1 MQSLDRRR
9 PRLPDVQARRVWK
22 IAGEDACA
30 CEQLRAEQSMA
41 IADAVETRTL
51 WDVERIRADFPVLHQ
66 SVNGKPLIYLDNG
79 ASSQV
84 PQVVIDRG
92 IFYIEQEHS
101 NIHRGVHYLS
111 QRATTAYEGAREK
124 VKRFINARESR
135 ECIFVRGTTEG
146 INLVM
151 HGYGRKFIGE
161 GDEVVISAMEHH
173 ANIVPWQM
181 LCEEKGARLRVIP
194 MNDAGELIL
203 DEYDALLNTRT
214 KLVALTHVS
223 NALGT
228 INPIK
233 DMIAQAHKYG
243 VPVLIDGAQSAPHM
257 PVDVQDLD
265 CDFYAFSGHKMYA
278 PTGSGII
285 YGKAQLLE
293 MMNPFQGGGD
303 MIKNVTFEKT
313 TYAEL
318 PNKMEAGTPAIAS
331 QIGLGAAIDYLNS
344 IGREQAAAWENELL
358 RYATERVSAIEGVRI
373 IGTAKKKASVLSFVI
388 DGIHPHDIGT
398 ILDQEGI
405 AVRAGHHCAQPVMQ
419 RFNVPATARAS
430 FAFYNTKEEIDV
442 LAQTIEK
449 VIEIFS

>member
-1 MQSLDRRR
+1 MLATERAKVNSIVEAPQSEK
-9 PRLPDVQARRVWK
+9 VA
-22 IAGEDACA
+22 
-30 CEQLRAEQSMA
+30 
-41 IADAVETRTL
+41 
-51 WDVERIRADFPVLHQ
+51 WDVERIRKDFPVLSQ
-66 SVNGKPLIYLDNG
+66 TVNGKPLVYLDNA

-92 IFYIEQEHS
+92 STYLEQEHS

-124 VKRFINARESR
+124 VKRFINAREAK
-135 ECIFVRGTTEG
+135 ECIFVRGATEG

-151 HGYGRKFIGE
+151 HGYGRKFIKE
-161 GDEVVISAMEHH
+161 GDEVIISAMEHH

-181 LCEEKGARLRVIP
+181 LCEEKGAILRVIP

-203 DEYDALLNTRT
+203 DEYDALLNERT
-214 KLVALTHVS
+214 KIVAVTHIS

-233 DMIAQAHKYG
+233 EIINRAHQYG
-243 VPVLIDGAQSAPHM
+243 VPVLIDGAQGIVHL

-265 CDFYAFSGHKMYA
+265 CDFYVFSGHKMFA

-285 YGKAQLLE
+285 YGKAELLE
-293 MMNPFQGGGD
+293 RMNPFQGGGD
-303 MIKNVTFEKT
+303 MIRTVTFEKT
-313 TYAEL
+313 TYAGL
-318 PNKMEAGTPAIAS
+318 PNKLEAGTPAIAS
-331 QIGLGAAIDYLNS
+331 QIGLGAAIDYLNG
-344 IGREQAAAWENELL
+344 IGREQAVAYEHQLL
-358 RYATERVSAIEGVRI
+358 RYATERIGSIEGVRI
-373 IGTAKKKASVLSFVI
+373 IGTAREKASVLSFVI
-388 DGIHPHDIGT
+388 DSVHPHDIGT

-419 RFNVPATARAS
+419 FFKVPATARAS
-430 FAFYNTKEEIDV
+430 FAFYNTKEEV
-442 LAQTIEK
+442 ATLARAIEN

>member
-1 MQSLDRRR
+1 MSTGIISEPTLSTSW
-9 PRLPDVQARRVWK
+9 DVQ
-22 IAGEDACA
+22 
-30 CEQLRAEQSMA
+30 
-41 IADAVETRTL
+41 
-51 WDVERIRADFPVLHQ
+51 RIRADFPVLQ
-66 SVNGKPLIYLDNG
+66 QTINGKPLIYLDNS

-92 IFYIEQEHS
+92 SVYLEQEHS

-111 QRATTAYEGAREK
+111 QKATTAYEGAREK
-124 VKRFINARESR
+124 VKRFINARDVR
-135 ECIFVRGTTEG
+135 ECIFVRGATEG

-151 HGYGRKFIGE
+151 HGYGRKFIGA
-161 GDEVVISAMEHH
+161 GDEIVISAMEHH

-194 MNDAGELIL
+194 MNDAGELL
-203 DEYDALLNTRT
+203 FDEYDGLLNERTRF
-214 KLVALTHVS
+214 VAVMHVS

-228 INPIK
+228 INPVK
-233 DMIAQAHKYG
+233 EMIAQAHKYG
-243 VPVLIDGAQSAPHM
+243 VPVLIDGAQAAPHM

-278 PTGSGII
+278 PTGSGIV
-285 YGKAQLLE
+285 YGKLELLE
-293 MMNPFQGGGD
+293 QMNPFQGGGD
-303 MIKNVTFEKT
+303 MIKTVTFEKT
-313 TYAEL
+313 IYADP
-318 PNKMEAGTPAIAS
+318 PNRFEAGTPAIAS

-344 IGREQAAAWENELL
+344 IGREQAAAYEAELL

-373 IGTAKKKASVLSFVI
+373 IGTAKNKASVLSFVI
-388 DGIHPHDIGT
+388 DDIHPHDIGT

-405 AVRAGHHCAQPVMQ
+405 AIRAGHHCAQPVMQ

-442 LAQTIEK
+442 LARTIER
-449 VIEIFS
+449 VIEIFG

>member
-1 MQSLDRRR
+1 VSGIL
-9 PRLPDVQARRVWK
+9 
-22 IAGEDACA
+22 
-30 CEQLRAEQSMA
+30 S
-41 IADAVETRTL
+41 TL
-51 WDVERIRADFPVLHQ
+51 EPVVSNTWDVERIRADFPVLHQ
-66 SVNGKPLIYLDNG
+66 TINGKPLIYLDNS

-92 IFYIEQEHS
+92 SVYIEQEHS

-111 QRATTAYEGAREK
+111 QKATTAYEGAREK
-124 VKRFINARESR
+124 VKRFINARDMR
-135 ECIFVRGTTEG
+135 ECIFVRGATEG

-151 HGYGRKFIGE
+151 HGYGRKFIGA
-161 GDEVVISAMEHH
+161 GDEIIISAMEHH

-194 MNDAGELIL
+194 MNDAGELLL
-203 DEYDALLNTRT
+203 DEYEGLLNERT
-214 KLVALTHVS
+214 KFVAVMHVS

-228 INPIK
+228 INPVKQI
-233 DMIAQAHKYG
+233 IAQAHKYG
-243 VPVLIDGAQSAPHM
+243 VPVLIDGAQAAPHM

-278 PTGSGII
+278 PTGSGIV
-285 YGKAQLLE
+285 YGKLELLE
-293 MMNPFQGGGD
+293 QMNPFQGGGD
-303 MIKNVTFEKT
+303 MIKTVTFEKT
-313 TYAEL
+313 IYADP
-318 PNKMEAGTPAIAS
+318 PNRFEAGTPAIAS

-344 IGREQAAAWENELL
+344 IGREQAAAYEAELL

-373 IGTAKKKASVLSFVI
+373 IGTAKNKASVLSFVI
-388 DGIHPHDIGT
+388 DDIHPHDIGT

-430 FAFYNTKEEIDV
+430 FSFYNTKEEIDV
-442 LAQTIEK
+442 LARTIER

>member
-1 MQSLDRRR
+1 MLST
-9 PRLPDVQARRVWK
+9 
-22 IAGEDACA
+22 
-30 CEQLRAEQSMA
+30 
-41 IADAVETRTL
+41 ADAIQTTTPVST

-66 SVNGKPLIYLDNG
+66 TVNGKPLVYLDNG

-161 GDEVVISAMEHH
+161 GDEIIISAMEHH

-214 KLVALTHVS
+214 KLVAVTHVS

-233 DMIAQAHKYG
+233 DMIVQAHKYG

-265 CDFYAFSGHKMYA
+265 CDFYTFSGHKMYA

-285 YGKAQLLE
+285 YGKAELLE
-293 MMNPFQGGGD
+293 KMSPFQGGGD
-303 MIKNVTFEKT
+303 MIKTVTFEKT
-313 TYAEL
+313 TYADL

-358 RYATERVSAIEGVRI
+358 HYAAERVSAIEGVRI
-373 IGTAKKKASVLSFVI
+373 IGTAKNKASVLSFVI

-442 LAQTIEK
+442 LARTIEK
-449 VIEIFS
+449 VIEIFR